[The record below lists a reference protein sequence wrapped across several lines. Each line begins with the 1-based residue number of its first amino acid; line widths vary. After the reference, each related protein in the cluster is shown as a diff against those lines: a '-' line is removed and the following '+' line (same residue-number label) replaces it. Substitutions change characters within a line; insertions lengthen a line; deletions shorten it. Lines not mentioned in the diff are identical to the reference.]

1 MEIVNSNRPV
11 TQPQNPT
18 PPGLLAGVSM
28 IGGRKGSCA
37 GSPRGEWGQYILF
50 HCSGKEPISPSRLTL
65 SSKGTSQLACGLQ
78 GWLGPC
84 P

>member
-1 MEIVNSNRPV
+1 MEIINSNRPV

-18 PPGLLAGVSM
+18 PPGLLAEVSM
-28 IGGRKGSCA
+28 TRA
-37 GSPRGEWGQYILF
+37 GSPRGVWGQYILF

-65 SSKGTSQLACGLQ
+65 FSKGTSHLACGLL

-84 P
+84 S